1 MRDMQSSAE
10 PAASPNLLHNMSMRP
25 RTTVTARIGV
35 VGSALARF
43 AVAPKRLQTL
53 LDDPGLPERLEQR
66 WSELGLRGALH
77 VYSLPGR
84 AMTGD
89 VKLVS
94 ADQLL
99 ALNVL
104 GRTRAGLLLP
114 SAPLDLEPSVL
125 ARKLASDDPR
135 LVALASIKRGQR

>member
-1 MRDMQSSAE
+1 
-10 PAASPNLLHNMSMRP
+10 MSMRP
-25 RTTVTARIGV
+25 RTTVTATVGV

-53 LDDPGLPERLEQR
+53 LDDPVFPTG
-66 WSELGLRGALH
+66 WSSAGSELGLRGALH
-77 VYSLPGR
+77 VYPLPE
-84 AMTGD
+84 AEVMGD
-89 VKLVS
+89 AELVS
-94 ADQLL
+94 ADPLL

-114 SAPLDLEPSVL
+114 SAPLDLDPSVL

-135 LVALASIKRGQR
+135 LVALASTVRRPR

>member
-1 MRDMQSSAE
+1 MRDMESSAE
-10 PAASPNLLHNMSMRP
+10 PAAGTNLLHNMSMRP
-25 RTTVTARIGV
+25 QTTVTAKIAV
-35 VGSALARF
+35 IGSALARF
-43 AVAPKRLQTL
+43 AIAPKRLQTL
-53 LDDPGLPERLEQR
+53 LDDPGLPDRLEQR

-77 VYSLPGR
+77 VYPLPAR
-84 AMTGD
+84 AVTGD
-89 VKLVS
+89 AERIS

-114 SAPLDLEPSVL
+114 SAPLDLDPSVL

-135 LVALASIKRGQR
+135 LVALASTVRGRR

>member
-1 MRDMQSSAE
+1 MRDTDISSE
-10 PAASPNLLHNMSMRP
+10 PAAGPTLLHNMSMRP
-25 RTTVTARIGV
+25 RTTVTATVGV

-43 AVAPKRLQTL
+43 AVAPKRLQTVL
-53 LDDPGLPERLEQR
+53 EDPGLPDRLEQL

-77 VYSLPGR
+77 VYPLPG
-84 AMTGD
+84 AKVIGD
-89 VKLVS
+89 AELVS
-94 ADQLL
+94 ADPLL

-114 SAPLDLEPSVL
+114 SAPLDLDPSVL

-135 LVALASIKRGQR
+135 LVALASTVRRPR

>member
-1 MRDMQSSAE
+1 MRDTDSSAE
-10 PAASPNLLHNMSMRP
+10 PAAGTTVLQNMSMRP
-25 RTTVTARIGV
+25 RTTVTAKIGV

-53 LDDPGLPERLEQR
+53 LDDPGLPDRLER
-66 WSELGLRGALH
+66 CWSELGLRGALH
-77 VYSLPGR
+77 VYPLPGR
-84 AMTGD
+84 AVTGD
-89 VKLVS
+89 AEHVS

-114 SAPLDLEPSVL
+114 GAPLDLDPSVL

-135 LVALASIKRGQR
+135 LVALASTVRRPR

>member
-1 MRDMQSSAE
+1 MRDMDISAE
-10 PAASPNLLHNMSMRP
+10 PAAGPTLLHNMSMRP
-25 RTTVTARIGV
+25 RTTVTAKVGV

-84 AMTGD
+84 EVTGAAEH
-89 VKLVS
+89 VS

-114 SAPLDLEPSVL
+114 SAPLDLDPSVL

-135 LVALASIKRGQR
+135 LVALASIERGQR

>member
-1 MRDMQSSAE
+1 MRDMDISAE
-10 PAASPNLLHNMSMRP
+10 PAAGPTLLHNMSMRP
-25 RTTVTARIGV
+25 QTTVTAKIAV

-43 AVAPKRLQTL
+43 AIAPKRLQRL
-53 LDDPGLPERLEQR
+53 LDDPGLPDRLEQR

-77 VYSLPGR
+77 VYPLPGAR
-84 AMTGD
+84 MMGGAE
-89 VKLVS
+89 LVNV
-94 ADQLL
+94 DQLL

-114 SAPLDLEPSVL
+114 GAPLDLDPTVL

-135 LVALASIKRGQR
+135 LVALASTVRGPQ

>member
-1 MRDMQSSAE
+1 MRDMESSVE
-10 PAASPNLLHNMSMRP
+10 PAAGQNLLHNMSMRP
-25 RTTVTARIGV
+25 RTTVTATVGV

-43 AVAPKRLQTL
+43 AVTPKRLQKL
-53 LDDPGLPERLEQR
+53 LDDPALRGRLEQR
-66 WSELGLRGALH
+66 WSELGLHGALH
-77 VYSLPGR
+77 VYPLPGR
-84 AMTGD
+84 EVTGAAEHI
-89 VKLVS
+89 S

-114 SAPLDLEPSVL
+114 SAPLDLDPSVL

-135 LVALASIKRGQR
+135 LVALASTKRGQR